1 MHKGYQLP
9 SRKLVSQNDNALL
22 KRPTV
27 PRSQFINRY
36 GHKTTFDA
44 GLLIPIEVDEVLP
57 GDHLQY
63 RISGHIRTAEFIFPM
78 LDSQRVDIHGFYVP
92 SRVLWSN
99 FTKML
104 GAQDNPGDSI
114 AFTVPTVTSIP
125 ANGPSV
131 GGALDYCGI
140 PTEGQITPGSGAN
153 LLVSCLPFWAIAKIW
168 NAWYRS
174 QDLQN
179 AANETTTSYSSLNTI
194 RPRNKS
200 HDYFTNALPAPQ
212 KGTAVS
218 LQSEVKGIG
227 VPIAQLGVGLAT
239 VGVFETPGAPSVTYT
254 NAQSAAAPPYYIET
268 DGTGYPQIFAEA
280 NINLFRQAIMIQTL
294 LEQSQRGGTR
304 YVEQMLSIW
313 GVHVQDY
320 RVQRPEFIGG
330 GSIPVNITPV
340 ANTNGD
346 GTDPLGTLGGA
357 GTASGGASMS
367 YAATEHGYIIIL
379 ASVKSELSY
388 QQGIHRL
395 WSRSTRYDFP
405 VPALMELGEQAV
417 LRKEIFATGV
427 TADDNTVFGYVPR
440 WDEYRQRYSRVSGIF
455 RSTAAGA
462 TDEWHLAQNF
472 SPAPTLGDT
481 FIKDTPPMSRVL
493 SAGYTAAGLQYRA
506 EFIFDR
512 VATRPVTA
520 YGTPA
525 NLGRF

>member
-1 MHKGYQLP
+1 MHKGYDLP
-9 SRKLVSQNDNALL
+9 KRKLVSQNDNALI

-36 GHKTTFDA
+36 SHKTTFDA

-63 RISGHIRTAEFIFPM
+63 RITGQIRTAEFILPM
-78 LDSQRVDIHGFYVP
+78 FDSQRVDLHGFYVP
-92 SRVLWSN
+92 SRVLWDN
-99 FTKML
+99 WRKML
-104 GAQDNPGDSI
+104 GAQDSPGDTI
-114 AFTVPTVTSIP
+114 AYTVPTVTGIP
-125 ANGPSV
+125 ANGPTAGSL
-131 GGALDYCGI
+131 LDYFGI
-140 PTEGQITPGSGAN
+140 PTEGQITPGSGPNLVINILPIWAYGRIFNEWYRDQQLQNPAVIASTTYAN
-153 LLVSCLPFWAIAKIW
+153 LAIKA
-168 NAWYRS
+168 
-174 QDLQN
+174 
-179 AANETTTSYSSLNTI
+179 
-194 RPRNKS
+194 RNKS

-212 KGTAVS
+212 RGTAVS

-239 VGVFETPGAPSVTYT
+239 VGVFETPGAPSVTFT

-268 DGTGYPQIFAEA
+268 DATGYPQIFAEA

-294 LEQSQRGGTR
+294 LEQSARGGTR

-313 GVHVQDY
+313 GVRVPDY

-330 GSIPVNITPV
+330 GSIPINITPV

-346 GTDPLGTLGGA
+346 GTDALGTLGGA
-357 GTASGGASMS
+357 GTASGGATMS

-379 ASVKSELSY
+379 ASVKSELTY
-388 QQGIHRL
+388 QQGIHKL
-395 WSRSTRYDFP
+395 WSRQTRYDFP

-417 LRKEIFATGV
+417 LRKEIYATGV
-427 TADDNTVFGYVPR
+427 TADDETVFGYVPR
-440 WDEYRQRYSRVSGIF
+440 WDEYRQRYSRTSGIM
-455 RSTAAGA
+455 RSTATGNV
-462 TDEWHLAQNF
+462 DEWHLAQQF
-472 SPAPTLGDT
+472 SPAPTLNDT
-481 FIKDTPPMSRVL
+481 FMRDTPPMARVL
-493 SAGYTAAGLQYRA
+493 SAGYTAQGLQYRA

-512 VATRPVTA
+512 IATRPVTA